1 MQIEGKYKLD
11 KLIEEDGRDTTAYI
25 HVAED
30 KATATNG
37 ICIATVP
44 CALGA
49 GETPGTVTKESFA
62 YGRKACG
69 GDCVWLFLG
78 PDTATAR
85 DSTQFPRTAAANA
98 DEKNDQLE
106 LFREEAKKQPV
117 DWVEFIPEQNMS
129 DVVLGINAALL
140 KKLSD
145 AIGSD
150 QVNLRFQPSPDNRV
164 RSIIRVEAI
173 GGDGVGSIG
182 PVRPKDDCSQDPQA
196 PVDGRPWTRP
206 ETESTAHEP
215 VGQMN
220 VTIDM
225 DKACA
230 ECNRPGA
237 CPNGLCLTCSTA
249 AIGGKRMNSRQGRS
263 LQKQWN
269 EKTFR
274 SPTRSEPAAKAWRNA
289 ITDDEIAEATAI
301 IRKTKRASIS
311 TIQRRMKIGYVK
323 AATIMDVLE
332 ERGIVG
338 PPTGSEPREIHL
350 SSEN

>member
-37 ICIATVP
+37 MCLATVP

-69 GDCVWLFLG
+69 GDCVWLYLG

-182 PVRPKDDCSQDPQA
+182 PVRPKDDCNQDPQA
-196 PVDGRPWTRP
+196 PVDSRPWTRP
-206 ETESTAHEP
+206 ETESTDPQPDADKPEP
-215 VGQMN
+215 EE
-220 VTIDM
+220 TEIDI
-225 DKACA
+225 
-230 ECNRPGA
+230 R
-237 CPNGLCLTCSTA
+237 
-249 AIGGKRMNSRQGRS
+249 R
-263 LQKQWN
+263 
-269 EKTFR
+269 KT
-274 SPTRSEPAAKAWRNA
+274 SVAVKAWRKA
-289 ITDDEIAEATAI
+289 ITDAEIAEATAI

-311 TIQRRMKIGYVK
+311 TLQRRMKIGHVK
-323 AATIMDVLE
+323 AQTIMDVLE

-338 PPTGSEPREIHL
+338 PPNGSEPREIL
-350 SSEN
+350 IDKQTAENGEG